1 MSRKVAIIFATHLLV
16 IREKI
21 GTIIIGKLKR
31 MNQIATGRL
40 NHNRIHWMFSPVQFI
55 TLHKLKKKK
64 KMGYHGE

>member
-1 MSRKVAIIFATHLLV
+1 
-16 IREKI
+16 
-21 GTIIIGKLKR
+21 

-64 KMGYHGE
+64 KDGISWRINTVQKSIIDTSFLTGLSQRLQR

>member
-1 MSRKVAIIFATHLLV
+1 
-16 IREKI
+16 
-21 GTIIIGKLKR
+21 

-64 KMGYHGE
+64 DGISWRINTVQKSIIDTSFLTGLSQRLQR